1 MKNAI
6 LVYDDNCPLCSWY
19 SSLFTRYGFLPENGR
34 KAFSTLDESLLQK
47 IDFNRSR
54 NEIPLIDMKNG
65 SVAYGLDALLTILGD
80 KFPPIKK
87 VGKWKLLYWFFRRLY
102 KLVSYNRKVI
112 VAKKCSSGAI
122 DCAPDINYRYR
133 FLFLLIGL
141 IFNTLMLFP
150 LQSTVFS
157 AFNDPISIT
166 ALQSAHFGLVGMNCM
181 LALTVDKKKAFE
193 FLGQVNM
200 LALTAIL
207 LLLPLLIIHKWI
219 SISDLFVWI
228 YLSGATIIVV
238 REYIRRMQYAGI
250 LLVNKWIVSINF
262 VSIIAFLLFIF
273 H

>member
-19 SSLFTRYGFLPENGR
+19 SSLFTRYGFLPKDGR
-34 KAFSTLDESLLQK
+34 KAFSSLDDSLLNK
-47 IDFNRSR
+47 IDLERAR
-54 NEIPLIDMKNG
+54 NEIPLINATG
-65 SVAYGLDALLTILGD
+65 TVSYGLDALLIILGD
-80 KFPPIKK
+80 KFPWISKAGRSP
-87 VGKWKLLYWFFRRLY
+87 LLYWFFRKLY

-112 VAKKCSSGAI
+112 VAKKCGPGDI
-122 DCAPDINYRYR
+122 DCAPDMHFGYR
-133 FLFLLIGL
+133 FLFLLLGL
-141 IFNTLMLFP
+141 TFNTFMLFP
-150 LQSTVFS
+150 LQLQVFS
-157 AFNDPISIT
+157 SFNNSISIV

-181 LALTVDKKKAFE
+181 LALTVSKKKAFE

-207 LLLPLLIIHKWI
+207 LLIPLLLIHQWFELPKTYT
-219 SISDLFVWI
+219 LI
-228 YLSGATIIVV
+228 YLGVATVIVV
-238 REYIRRMQYAGI
+238 KEYLRRMQFAGI